1 MNLHEAMTCPLFI
14 RRITMKLYYSPGACS
29 LAPHIAL
36 RESGL
41 PFDLVKVNLANKT
54 TEAGDDYWATNR
66 KGAVP
71 AVKLDDGQVLTEA
84 AVIQQDIADKAPAK
98 KLAPASGTT
107 ERVRLQEW
115 LNYIASEMHKGIGQ
129 LFNPAMPEDYKE
141 AVKKGLA
148 AKQFT
153 YLDKML
159 AGRDYLMGDFTVA
172 DGYLFT
178 VLNWTNFHKI
188 DLSAFPNIVA
198 YMKRVAARPAV
209 QAAMNA
215 EGLLKAA

>member
-1 MNLHEAMTCPLFI
+1 
-14 RRITMKLYYSPGACS
+14 MKLYYAPGACS

-66 KGAVP
+66 KGSVP

-84 AVIQQDIADKAPAK
+84 AVIQQYIADKAPAK

-159 AGRDYLMGDFTVA
+159 AGKDYLMGDFTIA

-209 QAAMNA
+209 QAAMTA

>member
-1 MNLHEAMTCPLFI
+1 
-14 RRITMKLYYSPGACS
+14 MKLYYAPAACS
-29 LAPHIAL
+29 LGPHIAL
-36 RESGL
+36 REAGL
-41 PFDLVKVNLANKT
+41 PFDLVKVNFPNKT
-54 TEAGDDYWATNR
+54 TDAGEDYWAINA

-84 AVIQQDIADKAPAK
+84 AVIQQYIADKAPAK
-98 KLAPASGTT
+98 KLAPAPGTP
-107 ERVRLQEW
+107 ERYRLQEW

-129 LFNPAMPEDYKE
+129 LFNPAMPDDYRD

-148 AKQFT
+148 GKQFA
-153 YLDKML
+153 YLDKKL

-178 VLNWTNFHKI
+178 VLNWTNVHKI
-188 DLSAFPNIVA
+188 DLSAFPNVVA
-198 YMKRVAARPAV
+198 FMKRVAARPAV